1 MDTPADR
8 QSSRPPTER
17 PALRFAGFVLDP
29 TRGSLLGPDGAE
41 VPLRPKSLDVLRH
54 LAGNAGRLVPRDELM
69 AAAWPDAVVSDD
81 SITQCVAEVRRALGD
96 EAQRLLR
103 TVPKRG
109 YLFAAEVARGG
120 PPPIAEARQPAV
132 PCATSPVPLRARSLA
147 KERRLTAILVAD
159 VAGYSRFVG
168 LDEAGTL
175 ERLQAL
181 RGEVLEPLVARYG
194 GRVVNYAGD
203 GALAEFPSLVRAVEC
218 ALAVQ
223 RAVAEREPE
232 APPDRRL
239 ALRIGVHAGDV
250 VADAAGDVYGDAV
263 NVAARL
269 EQLAAPGG
277 ICLSDRAHE
286 EVARRVDAAFEYR
299 GEPPLKNIA
308 RAVGVWA
315 WPPGDRHGRAA
326 AEREGAVLASLPPMA
341 REPRLSVV
349 VLPFANLNRDPE
361 QDYLADGVTEDLTSE
376 LSRLPDFFVIARST
390 AFTFKG
396 ASADIKRIARELGV
410 RYAVEGSVRREGQR
424 VRVTAQLIDAETA
437 AHVWGDRFDRE
448 LSGIFE
454 LQETIALELANAL
467 GARLVEVESRRSEAS
482 PDPGLVDLL
491 MRARAAFNSRA
502 SSESR
507 AAAERLYEE
516 AVQCSPDDVGALT
529 GLAVTLASKVS
540 DQYSTAP
547 YDDLRRAE
555 ALAVRVVGLDR
566 ENPWCHYALGV
577 VRRLQSRFDEA
588 LNHLEAALRLNPCMN
603 AAHAQIGWVKTFSGR
618 AEEAWPHFAECIRL
632 SPRDPRLFL
641 GFFGFGW
648 TRFLLKDD
656 DGAVEMLRRAIALN
670 ADYPPCHLGLA
681 AAYGM
686 SGRVD
691 EARAALAAYLRTGTP
706 TVTIALLRAR
716 SFSKHPVWLAQ
727 RERLYEGLRRA
738 GMPEE

>member
-1 MDTPADR
+1 MDTPAER
-8 QSSRPPTER
+8 QSSRGPTER
-17 PALRFAGFVLDP
+17 PALCFAGFVLDP
-29 TRGSLLGPDGAE
+29 ARGSLLGPDGVE
-41 VPLRPKSLDVLRH
+41 VPLRPQSFDVLRH
-54 LAGNAGRLVPRDELM
+54 LAGNAGRLVSRDELM
-69 AAAWPDAVVSDD
+69 AAVRPDVIVTDD
-81 SITQCVAEVRRALGD
+81 SITRCVAEVRRALGD

-109 YLFAAEVARGG
+109 YLFAAEVASGG
-120 PPPIAEARQPAV
+120 PPIAEARQPV
-132 PCATSPVPLRARSLA
+132 MPRATSPVPFHARSFV

-159 VAGYSRFVG
+159 IAGYSRFVG
-168 LDEAGTL
+168 FDEAGTL

-181 RGEVLEPLVARYG
+181 RGEVLEPLVARHG

-223 RAVAEREPE
+223 RAAAEREPE

-269 EQLAAPGG
+269 EQLAEPGG

-315 WPPGDRHGRAA
+315 WPPGDRRGRAA
-326 AEREGAVLASLPPMA
+326 AEREGAVPASLPPMA
-341 REPRLSVV
+341 RDSRLSVV
-349 VLPFANLNRDPE
+349 VLPFANLNSDPE
-361 QDYLADGVTEDLTSE
+361 QDYLADGLTEDLTSE

-396 ASADIKRIARELGV
+396 TSADIRQIARELGV
-410 RYAVEGSVRREGQR
+410 RYAVEGSVRREGRR

-448 LSGIFE
+448 LSDIFD
-454 LQETIALELANAL
+454 LQEAIALELANAL
-467 GARLVEVESRRSEAS
+467 GARLVEVEGRRSEGSPAS
-482 PDPGLVDLL
+482 DVVDLTL
-491 MRARAAFNSRA
+491 RARAAFNRPA
-502 SSESR
+502 SLESR

-516 AVQCSPDDVGALT
+516 ALRLAPDNVRALA
-529 GLAVTLASKVS
+529 GLAVTLASKVA
-540 DQYSTAP
+540 DQFSAAP
-547 YDDLRRAE
+547 GVDLRRAE
-555 ALAVRVVGLDR
+555 ALATRVLAADR
-566 ENPWCHYALGV
+566 DNTWVHYTLGV

-588 LNHLEAALRLNPCMN
+588 HNHLEAALRLNPCMS
-603 AAHAQIGWVKTFSGR
+603 AAHAQIGWVKAFSGR
-618 AEEAWPHFAECIRL
+618 SGEAEPHFAECIRL
-632 SPRDPRLFL
+632 SPRDPRLFV

-648 TRFLLKDD
+648 TRLLLGDD
-656 DGAVEMLRRAIALN
+656 DGAIEMLRRAIALD

-681 AAYGM
+681 AAYGLK
-686 SGRVD
+686 GRAD
-691 EARAALAAYLRTGTP
+691 EAKAELAAYLRTGTP
-706 TVTIALLRAR
+706 AVTIAILRAR
-716 SFSKHPVWLAQ
+716 SLSKHPVYLAQ
-727 RERLYEGLRRA
+727 RERLLEGLRGA
-738 GMPEE
+738 GMPGE